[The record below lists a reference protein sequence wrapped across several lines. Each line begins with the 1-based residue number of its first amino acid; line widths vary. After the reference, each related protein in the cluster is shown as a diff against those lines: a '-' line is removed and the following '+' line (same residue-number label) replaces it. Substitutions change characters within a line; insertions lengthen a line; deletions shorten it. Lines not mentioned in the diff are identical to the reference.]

1 MKIPKC
7 QFCGQEILSWQSMV
21 SADGGC
27 KGSVIFAHE
36 DCCHKRAYSFK
47 NNNEH
52 HKPTDCGFQ
61 WGAEFETNSRTS
73 LAQRL
78 QLWSWYKLICT
89 DDCTVNEE
97 FKSSINKGLHG
108 VKDMLDGIQEIVDIS
123 SGENCGTHANVSL
136 ENWDNYTMV
145 KIHNYALQIFSP
157 LANYLKEHTADTIE
171 VFGRDFGSYREFS
184 TNSFQHGDWLNI
196 KSKCLEFR
204 LAKFQNTQQ
213 YFYLL
218 AMLKEMCLA
227 LNNFIKSYSGYSSI
241 DSRNANKV
249 GNKLVK
255 IFQKRVNGT
264 ATYMSRERNTKE
276 R

>member
-7 QFCGQEILSWQSMV
+7 QFCGQEIYNYMV

-36 DCCHKRAYSFK
+36 DCCRKRGYSFK
-47 NNNEH
+47 NINEH

-61 WGAEFETNSRTS
+61 WGGEFETNSRTS

-89 DDCTVNEE
+89 EDATVNEE

-108 VKDMLDGIQEIVDIS
+108 VKDMLDGIQEIIDIS

-136 ENWDNYTMV
+136 ENWDDCTME
-145 KIHNYALQIFSP
+145 KIHNYAYQIFSP
-157 LANYLKEHTADTIE
+157 LANYLKEHTVDTIM
-171 VFGRDFGSYREFS
+171 VFGRDFRNYCRYS
-184 TNSFQHGDWLNI
+184 TQRFEHGYWLNI
-196 KSKCLEFR
+196 KDNCLEFR

-218 AMLKEMCLA
+218 AMLKEMCLV
-227 LNNFIKSYSGYSSI
+227 LNNFIKSYSGYNII
-241 DSRNANKV
+241 DTRNASKV

-264 ATYMSRERNTKE
+264 ATYMSRERNAKE